1 MGRNRSG
8 ARERVDRVAVS
19 FRTRLFL
26 ALILAVLL
34 PLGALAYGVRREM
47 DRRLTAEYEERVG
60 SMAEVIE
67 ADLGRE
73 NGNLGARLAALTS
86 DLARNNRFRLAALQ
100 NDASSRQYLL
110 DYAGAAMSLSGLS
123 MLQIQDSA
131 GRILSSG
138 HFRNEFD
145 QFQPEL
151 PRLLASTPATMA
163 LVRTRTPEG
172 PLVALARVDSFR
184 VGGRRFSVVGGV
196 GAEARLVDRS
206 ARAGDLSVALVYP
219 GAQPEP
225 SSEARVLRQLQLP
238 YLDLLSG
245 AVALDTARFV
255 VTQSLGTLEALRRSV
270 DQWFIVAIALTVAVA
285 LVLAAWLS
293 SRISRPLRELARKTS
308 EIDLDRLDQSF
319 DSEREDEIGALSRL
333 LGGMTER
340 IRNSSARLREAERR
354 AAVGDLARQVN
365 HDIKNGLAP
374 IRNVLRHFAQVARQ
388 DPALLPAVF
397 EERRGTLDS
406 SVEYLETL
414 ARNYARLS
422 PTIERTPCDVNA
434 VVEEVLRNTVVDGTV
449 LRTSLSQRLP
459 RALGDTLLL
468 RRILENLLG
477 NAVDSLEGR
486 SGGAVTVTT
495 EPAGG
500 DGEPLTVRISV
511 ADTGSG
517 MTRKE
522 LDHAFDDFY
531 TTKTEGTGLGLSIVR
546 RLILDLNGTL
556 RVETEP
562 GTGTRFVVELPADP
576 GGPAAS

>member
-1 MGRNRSG
+1 M
-8 ARERVDRVAVS
+8 S

-26 ALILAVLL
+26 GILVAVLL

-47 DRRLTAEYEERVG
+47 ERRLTAEYEGRVG
-60 SMAEVIE
+60 SMVEVIE
-67 ADLGRE
+67 ADLATE
-73 NGNLGARLAALTS
+73 NATLGSRLAALTK

-110 DYAGAAMSLSGLS
+110 DYAGGAMSLSGLS

-184 VGGRRFSVVGGV
+184 VGGRRFSAVGGI

-206 ARAGDLSVALVYP
+206 ARTGDLSVALVYP

-225 SSEARVLRQLQLP
+225 PSGARVLRQLELP

-245 AVALDTARFV
+245 EGVALDTARFV

-270 DQWFIVAIALTVAVA
+270 DQWFMVAIALTVAVA

-319 DSEREDEIGALSRL
+319 DSERQDEIGVLSRL

-374 IRNVLRHFAQVARQ
+374 IRNVLRHFSQVARQ
-388 DPALLPAVF
+388 DPGLLPTVF

-434 VVEEVLRNTVVDGTV
+434 VVEEVLRNTVVDGTA

-459 RALGDTLLL
+459 PALGDTLML
-468 RRILENLLG
+468 RRILENLVG

-486 SGGAVTVTT
+486 SGGAVTITT

-511 ADTGSG
+511 GDTGSG

-576 GGPAAS
+576 GGPLAS